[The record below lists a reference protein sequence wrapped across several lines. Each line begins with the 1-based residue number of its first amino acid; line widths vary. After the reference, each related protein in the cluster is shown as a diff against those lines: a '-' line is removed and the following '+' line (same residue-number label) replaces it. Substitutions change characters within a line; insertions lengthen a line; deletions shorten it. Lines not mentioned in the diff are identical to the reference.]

1 MSALTEALERIVN
14 WWRQHPSDNYASV
27 EVLEPGLTHEE
38 IERRVTD
45 LPFRLPKEVYELY
58 QWRNGTYYGEEERA
72 GFFNGLTF
80 LSLEAALDK
89 YDELIEDAKEQ
100 AENLGEDFGWDAED
114 IWNVNWF
121 PLFQNIDYEDY
132 YVVICE
138 NIQQETSPV
147 FAKLA
152 EDADI
157 YQKYSSLTKMMLY
170 LADNLE
176 TKDNRKI

>member
-1 MSALTEALERIVN
+1 MSTLTEALERIVN

-27 EVLEPGLTHEE
+27 EVLEPGLTHKE

-45 LPFRLPKEVYELY
+45 LPFRLPKEVYKLY
-58 QWRNGTYYGEEERA
+58 QWRNGTYDGEEERA
-72 GFFNGLTF
+72 GFFDGLTF

-100 AENLGEDFGWDAED
+100 AEDLGEDFGLDAND
-114 IWNVNWF
+114 IWDVNWF
-121 PLFQNIDYEDY
+121 PLFQYIDYEDY
-132 YVVICE
+132 YFLIGE

-152 EDADI
+152 EYADI
-157 YQKYSSLTKMMLY
+157 SKEYSSLTKMMLY
-170 LADNLE
+170 LAEKLE
-176 TKDNRKI
+176 SKDNRKI